1 MPFTITKLPEKKE
14 EEKPSGQFR
23 ISKKPESDFK
33 LGQLPAQVAL
43 GGSDAVLDYAAMGAL
58 PLYPI
63 EKGVQGLFGIESPEG
78 GPQPLPGQAVR
89 SNIESDIL
97 DKLNRGEKPSFSEL
111 MFLSDPEDVIPF
123 SSPGAGTSLE
133 SVQRVQEEVPETGM
147 TQEIARR
154 GFRALPF
161 ILGGGGTLLDAMRAE
176 FGGLA
181 SKELVK
187 AMGGGETAQ
196 MWADIVGGF
205 GASYKRTPSQ
215 ADKVRIPYVA
225 ESQGKLAKIEAQ
237 AAPKA
242 LEKRLL
248 SLGDEVLTEADKRM
262 SKISN
267 ESLSDFGQFSARQ
280 TEDLIT
286 QANRTNLLNKVHPQE
301 QLPQQAWK
309 DISKATNEIFDAERK
324 TYSDLYNSV
333 RNAAKDIEY
342 VPVHAKNVARSKLGK
357 MLNLETMPSG
367 YGPVKNLMEST
378 LRDLGLSE
386 TTLDGLSAL
395 MVKKDT
401 PITAEK
407 LMDLSIRLNDAINY
421 EALTPT
427 IKDWLK
433 PIQRAVKEDFRQA
446 ISKKQPLLNAFNKAE
461 DLYKNT
467 ANRFGKDIISKL
479 RSTENPELLGSD
491 LLNPSNFENFKNV
504 FGSGNAQVS
513 KAERQLV
520 DLIGKQ
526 QQKTA
531 QETLRQLEPY
541 LSQNAKTS
549 AQESINLGD
558 KLSTIGQRR
567 AMQQNMITDVA
578 DAINTGNRPTM
589 TVTAM
594 RTPQGYQISKDAF
607 NRTSQGK
614 KLFKVLE
621 KQVVEDLFNSITKDG
636 QIDWNKAKKILSDP
650 GYEQV
655 MTEIMG
661 IDGVQMIKN
670 IEKWSQNITANLG
683 NIQFSQPSTFNK
695 FVNLLDTPAK
705 LMMASFFGP
714 KIGTVL
720 GVAVSAKMLKDH
732 GARLITSQS
741 ARDAMRS
748 FADKNIT
755 GNNLLRSAVILNDAS
770 E

>member
-1 MPFTITKLPEKKE
+1 
-14 EEKPSGQFR
+14 
-23 ISKKPESDFK
+23 
-33 LGQLPAQVAL
+33 
-43 GGSDAVLDYAAMGAL
+43 
-58 PLYPI
+58 
-63 EKGVQGLFGIESPEG
+63 
-78 GPQPLPGQAVR
+78 
-89 SNIESDIL
+89 
-97 DKLNRGEKPSFSEL
+97 
-111 MFLSDPEDVIPF
+111 
-123 SSPGAGTSLE
+123 
-133 SVQRVQEEVPETGM
+133 
-147 TQEIARR
+147 
-154 GFRALPF
+154 
-161 ILGGGGTLLDAMRAE
+161 
-176 FGGLA
+176 
-181 SKELVK
+181 
-187 AMGGGETAQ
+187 
-196 MWADIVGGF
+196 
-205 GASYKRTPSQ
+205 
-215 ADKVRIPYVA
+215 
-225 ESQGKLAKIEAQ
+225 
-237 AAPKA
+237 
-242 LEKRLL
+242 
-248 SLGDEVLTEADKRM
+248 
-262 SKISN
+262 
-267 ESLSDFGQFSARQ
+267 
-280 TEDLIT
+280 
-286 QANRTNLLNKVHPQE
+286 
-301 QLPQQAWK
+301 
-309 DISKATNEIFDAERK
+309 
-324 TYSDLYNSV
+324 
-333 RNAAKDIEY
+333 
-342 VPVHAKNVARSKLGK
+342 
-357 MLNLETMPSG
+357 
-367 YGPVKNLMEST
+367 
-378 LRDLGLSE
+378 
-386 TTLDGLSAL
+386 
-395 MVKKDT
+395 
-401 PITAEK
+401 
-407 LMDLSIRLNDAINY
+407 
-421 EALTPT
+421 
-427 IKDWLK
+427 
-433 PIQRAVKEDFRQA
+433 
-446 ISKKQPLLNAFNKAE
+446 
-461 DLYKNT
+461 
-467 ANRFGKDIISKL
+467 
-479 RSTENPELLGSD
+479 
-491 LLNPSNFENFKNV
+491 
-504 FGSGNAQVS
+504 
-513 KAERQLV
+513 
-520 DLIGKQ
+520 
-526 QQKTA
+526 
-531 QETLRQLEPY
+531 LRQLEPY